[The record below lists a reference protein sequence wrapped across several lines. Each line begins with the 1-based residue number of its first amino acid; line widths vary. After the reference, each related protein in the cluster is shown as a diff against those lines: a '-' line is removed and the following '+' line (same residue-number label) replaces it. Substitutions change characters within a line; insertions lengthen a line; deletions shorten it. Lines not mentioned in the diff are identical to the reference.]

1 MTTEGPAVWDQGLIT
16 CPVPVGEPRLRFAHF
31 VLLPFPR
38 LLPSLSHSNAGQR
51 SVLLPILTWRT
62 VPRRRC
68 RGGELTVSFG
78 GCRWGES
85 GFFVNVTGTQ
95 SEVLMVL
102 SSLVHRWPTQPAKD
116 GTP

>member
-85 GFFVNVTGTQ
+85 GF
-95 SEVLMVL
+95 SWA
-102 SSLVHRWPTQPAKD
+102 SLERSQKYWWH
-116 GTP
+116 